1 MKKLILMAA
10 FSLSMIFTA
19 IGSVT
24 GQLTSDFLYSEV
36 YSSMDTVLFCAE
48 DSLVIG
54 EIVLLKPENDIE
66 SQIQMKVTHGDKD
79 SYFFIFISNGKLRV
93 AQEKVL
99 TQGNSLPI
107 ENVIY
112 FPLGKGRLRMLNYN
126 TSIEMTSV
134 EKAEHF
140 GLIIAFVEDK
150 FDIKIKY

>member
-1 MKKLILMAA
+1 MAA

-24 GQLTSDFLYSEV
+24 GQVTSDFLYSEV

-112 FPLGKGRLRMLNYN
+112 FPLGRGRFRMLNYN